1 MNTIHRLYRRRIG
14 EILVSEG
21 VITSSQLDE
30 ALALQKRSGELL
42 GSILLDMKLVTEA
55 EIAKTLCTQ
64 YQLPYI
70 SLQNYEFDPKLV
82 KLFPPEF
89 LAANRLLPFDKV
101 GDTLLVMIAE
111 VPPED
116 VLAEIPRLT
125 KLGAGLYVGFL
136 SEIEAELGKLLGVA
150 ALGKKKAAAAG
161 EGQPAKRPEDSSKA
175 KRPAERPAAE
185 PERRPAAATAVSDP
199 EVDSLFRLGEEAEQL
214 VAALAASSGDED
226 EAEFEA
232 EDRAEAEPEAEPE
245 KPGASKAE
253 PVVFGESAES
263 FLKALDSTWDAI
275 FPGSPSEDE
284 ESD

>member
-42 GSILLDMKLVTEA
+42 GAILLDMKLVTEA

-70 SLQNYEFDPKLV
+70 SLENYEFDPKLV

-150 ALGKKKAAAAG
+150 ALGKRKAGTKG
-161 EGQPAKRPEDSSKA
+161 EGEPAKAKRPE
-175 KRPAERPAAE
+175 ERPAAG
-185 PERRPAAATAVSDP
+185 PERKPVAAVAATDP
-199 EVDSLFRLGEEAEQL
+199 EVASLFRLGEEAEEL
-214 VAALAASSGDED
+214 VAALAASPGDED
-226 EAEFEA
+226 EIETEA
-232 EDRAEAEPEAEPE
+232 EDRAEAEAESESEETEDSEA
-245 KPGASKAE
+245 KPVA
-253 PVVFGESAES
+253 FGGSAES
-263 FLKALDSTWDAI
+263 FLKALDSTWDSI
-275 FPGSPSEDE
+275 FPGSPAEDE
-284 ESD
+284 DSD